1 MYTSF
6 FGLNEK
12 PFSITPDPRYLFLSE
27 RHSEA
32 LAHLIYGVTD
42 IGGFL
47 QLTGEVGTGKTTLV
61 RSLLA
66 SRMPDN
72 ANVAVVLNSQ
82 ITTQEFLL
90 TICEELDIAAKKN
103 NNSIKALT
111 DSLNEYLLKAHASGK
126 KTILIIDEAQN
137 LSPVV
142 LEQIRLL
149 TNLETAKQKLL
160 QIILIGQ
167 PELRDLLRRNDLRQL
182 AQRITGRYHLEPLS
196 KEETIQYIQHRLRV
210 AGALIEIFDE
220 KAKKKIFYLSK
231 GIPRLINIICDRS
244 LLGAYSL
251 DQQLVTKKIVCHA
264 KNEIS
269 GEIRKKIN
277 FSFESILISII
288 AFAVITIFG
297 WLYVKKIDINFSSQ
311 EDSSKATI
319 EIKKPP
325 IIRENIKPKT
335 LSEKLMLIY
344 ESEKKDVSVDTLFKL
359 WGLTFL
365 PESKDTCLQ
374 AADAGLECIFQRTS
388 WNGLRQLDRPAIL
401 KVIDKNGNFH
411 DVVLLGL
418 NANVADLSINGEIA
432 SHPINEI
439 TDIWFGDFM
448 MLWQPIDG
456 ISTSFSSRSSGPD
469 VLWLRESLAKVNIKY
484 LSDNMENDSYDK
496 ELEEIVKQF
505 QQDNR
510 LEVDGLVGQQ
520 TLIILNSILNL
531 TKSPRLSNLNRAQD

>member
-12 PFSITPDPRYLFLSE
+12 PFSITPDPRYLFMSE

-72 ANVAVVLNSQ
+72 ADVAVVLNSQ
-82 ITTQEFLL
+82 ITTQEFLV
-90 TICEELDIAAKKN
+90 TICEELSIPEPKN

-111 DSLNEYLLKAHASGK
+111 DSLNRRLLKSHANGR

-137 LSPVV
+137 LSPIV

-167 PELRDLLRRNDLRQL
+167 PELRDLLKRNDLRQL
-182 AQRITGRYHLEPLS
+182 SQRITGRYHLEPLS
-196 KEETIQYIQHRLRV
+196 KEETVQYIEHRLRV
-210 AGALIEIFDE
+210 AGALIEIFDD
-220 KAKKKIFYLSK
+220 KAKKEIFYLSK
-231 GIPRLINIICDRS
+231 GIPRIINIICDRS

-251 DQQLVTKKIVCHA
+251 DQRLITKKIVCYA
-264 KNEIS
+264 ANEIS
-269 GEIRKKIN
+269 GRLRKKID
-277 FSFESILISII
+277 FSRSPLISII
-288 AFAVITIFG
+288 TLIVIIIFG
-297 WLYVKKIDINFSSQ
+297 LLYIKKININSGDQKNSA
-311 EDSSKATI
+311 KANI

-325 IIRENIKPKT
+325 IFEERIKSIT
-335 LSEKLMLIY
+335 LSEKLVSIY
-344 ESEKKDVSVDTLFKL
+344 DSEKRDVSVAALFEL
-359 WGLTFL
+359 WGLSFS
-365 PESKDTCLQ
+365 PNSKDSCLQ
-374 AADAGLECIFQRTS
+374 AADAGLECIHQRTS
-388 WNGLRQLDRPAIL
+388 WNGLRQLNRPAIL

-411 DVVLLGL
+411 ELVLVGL
-418 NANVADLSINGEIA
+418 NGDMADLSIDGKIT
-432 SHPINEI
+432 SYPISEVTNV
-439 TDIWFGDFM
+439 WFGDFM
-448 MLWQPIDG
+448 MLWQPPNG

-469 VLWLRESLAKVNIKY
+469 VLWLRKSFAKANVKY
-484 LSDNMENDSYDK
+484 LSDNMENDLYD
-496 ELEEIVKQF
+496 ENLEEIVKQF
-505 QQDNR
+505 QRDNR
-510 LEVDGLVGQQ
+510 LEVDGLVGKQ
-520 TLIILNSILNL
+520 TLIILNTILNL
-531 TKSPRLSNLNRAQD
+531 TKYPRLLNANKVQE